1 DEQERL
7 LRKYTDDMAA
17 YDDYLRG
24 LEYLFQTKEE
34 ANALARQMFER
45 AVDADPDF
53 AAAYGQMGLTYWL
66 EWSLGWSQDL
76 QSLERAFEL
85 AQRAIAL
92 DDSLSEAYRI
102 LGEVKL
108 WKKQHEEA
116 IGLVKKAM
124 RLNPIYPF
132 LYLWNLGHAYFL
144 AEKYEEAI
152 GALKRVLVRNP
163 NFHPAHVYL
172 AISFSELGRA
182 EEAQAEASKFMRMT
196 PSMSWEAWRQR
207 LPYKDQPVVEGLFEG
222 LRKAGVK
229 PW

>member
-1 DEQERL
+1 ME
-7 LRKYTDDMAA
+7 KSI
-17 YDDYLRG
+17 
-24 LEYLFQTKEE
+24 
-34 ANALARQMFER
+34 ALNPN
-45 AVDADPDF
+45 DAD
-53 AAAYGQMGLTYWL
+53 
-66 EWSLGWSQDL
+66 
-76 QSLERAFEL
+76 
-85 AQRAIAL
+85 AIAG
-92 DDSLSEAYRI
+92 
-102 LGEVKL
+102 LGGVL
-108 WKKQHEEA
+108 TWAGRPEEA

-182 EEAQAEASKFMRMT
+182 EEAQAEASEFMRMT